1 MTKRALRHDVVSRA
15 IGSHERAMAVLVL
28 VLCACLVLAVN
39 RRSAL
44 VASPSVR
51 DVLEALDL
59 RDRLPTVVVAF
70 QIVDCADARAELQR
84 WNDVRD
90 VRVAGVLV
98 GPVPRDDEVTSS
110 ILRRSGVLFPV
121 HRDGAP
127 ELERLLR
134 SLGFRKTPVVLGFDA
149 LGRLVQTSSTANPV
163 DHRLVDAL
171 VSRLTASEGS

>member
-28 VLCACLVLAVN
+28 CACLVLAVN

-44 VASPSVR
+44 VASPSAR
-51 DVLEALDL
+51 GVLEALDL
-59 RDRLPTVVVAF
+59 RDRLPAVIVAF

-84 WNDVRD
+84 WNDVRG
-90 VRVAGVLV
+90 VRVVGVLV
-98 GPVPRDDEVTSS
+98 GPVPRDDEMTSS
-110 ILRRSGVLFPV
+110 ILRRSGVVFPV
-121 HRDGAP
+121 RRDGAP

-149 LGRLVQTSSTANPV
+149 RGRLVQSSSTASHV

-171 VSRLTASEGS
+171 VSRLTASEGT